1 MPNFRAIK
9 ISIQKALNETTR
21 KIETLVSIL
30 KKNPHLKITIQKILE
45 KKSRQRKF
53 LTPPHPW
60 KVTWLPWRL
69 TRGHA
74 FLELNHKFREHGPN
88 NNEANSEIK
97 IGTGSC
103 IVARHEGSEKGLYA
117 SVQGEC
123 TRCTPSSAC
132 IYFSV
137 SFVIALTI
145 CTDSRGSAA
154 ERLDNDLEYFLSSLK
169 KGNTLVSGLVVM
181 ISTFVAVS

>member
-9 ISIQKALNETTR
+9 ISIQKALNDTTR

-30 KKNPHLKITIQKILE
+30 KKNPHLKKTTQKILG
-45 KKSRQRKF
+45 KKSWQRKF
-53 LTPPHPW
+53 LTPPPPPPPPHLW
-60 KVTWLPWRL
+60 KITWLPWRL

-74 FLELNHKFREHGPN
+74 YIYIFMHRVHIFMHRVH
-88 NNEANSEIK
+88 IF
-97 IGTGSC
+97 I
-103 IVARHEGSEKGLYA
+103 
-117 SVQGEC
+117 SV
-123 TRCTPSSAC
+123 
-132 IYFSV
+132 I
-137 SFVIALTI
+137 SFIIALTI

-169 KGNTLVSGLVVM
+169 KGNTLVSGLLVM

>member
-9 ISIQKALNETTR
+9 ISIQTALNDTTR

-30 KKNPHLKITIQKILE
+30 KKNPHLKKTTQKILG

-53 LTPPHPW
+53 LTPQPHPW
-60 KVTWLPWRL
+60 KITWLPWRL

-74 FLELNHKFREHGPN
+74 YIYIFMHRVHIFMHRVH
-88 NNEANSEIK
+88 IF
-97 IGTGSC
+97 I
-103 IVARHEGSEKGLYA
+103 
-117 SVQGEC
+117 SV
-123 TRCTPSSAC
+123 
-132 IYFSV
+132 I
-137 SFVIALTI
+137 SFIIALTI

-181 ISTFVAVS
+181 ISTFVAVG

>member
-9 ISIQKALNETTR
+9 ISIQKALNDTTR
-21 KIETLVSIL
+21 KIEALVSVL
-30 KKNPHLKITIQKILE
+30 KKNPLLKKYLQKNPDNE
-45 KKSRQRKF
+45 NF
-53 LTPPHPW
+53 FF
-60 KVTWLPWRL
+60 WRL
-69 TRGHA
+69 TRDHA
-74 FLELNHKFREHGPN
+74 FLKLNHKFREHGPN
-88 NNEANSEIK
+88 NNEANSEIP

-103 IVARHEGSEKGLYA
+103 IVARHEGSETGLYA

-123 TRCTPSSAC
+123 TRCTRSSAY

-154 ERLDNDLEYFLSSLK
+154 ERLD
-169 KGNTLVSGLVVM
+169 M
-181 ISTFVAVS
+181 I

>member
-9 ISIQKALNETTR
+9 ISIQTALNDTTR

-30 KKNPHLKITIQKILE
+30 KKNPHLKITTQKILE

-53 LTPPHPW
+53 LTPPPPPPPPLESYLATL
-60 KVTWLPWRL
+60 KVNKRSCFSGTEPQV
-69 TRGHA
+69 H
-74 FLELNHKFREHGPN
+74 
-88 NNEANSEIK
+88 
-97 IGTGSC
+97 GTGSC

-154 ERLDNDLEYFLSSLK
+154 ERLDDDLEYFLSSL
-169 KGNTLVSGLVVM
+169 
-181 ISTFVAVS
+181 

>member
-1 MPNFRAIK
+1 MPNFRAMK
-9 ISIQKALNETTR
+9 ISIQTALNDTTR
-21 KIETLVSIL
+21 KIEALVSIL
-30 KKNPHLKITIQKILE
+30 KKNPHLKKTTQKILG

-53 LTPPHPW
+53 FFF
-60 KVTWLPWRL
+60 WRL

-103 IVARHEGSEKGLYA
+103 IVARHKGSEKGLYA
-117 SVQGEC
+117 SVQGGC
-123 TRCTPSSAC
+123 TRCTPSSAY

-154 ERLDNDLEYFLSSLK
+154 ERLDNDLEYFLSSL
-169 KGNTLVSGLVVM
+169 
-181 ISTFVAVS
+181 

>member
-9 ISIQKALNETTR
+9 ISIQKALNDTTR

-30 KKNPHLKITIQKILE
+30 KKNPHLKKTSQKILG

-53 LTPPHPW
+53 
-60 KVTWLPWRL
+60 
-69 TRGHA
+69 
-74 FLELNHKFREHGPN
+74 
-88 NNEANSEIK
+88 
-97 IGTGSC
+97 
-103 IVARHEGSEKGLYA
+103 EKGLYA

-123 TRCTPSSAC
+123 TRCTPSSAY

-154 ERLDNDLEYFLSSLK
+154 ERLDN
-169 KGNTLVSGLVVM
+169 
-181 ISTFVAVS
+181 

>member
-1 MPNFRAIK
+1 MELWYFEGFK
-9 ISIQKALNETTR
+9 IFHISETEPR
-21 KIETLVSIL
+21 IPLCAYS
-30 KKNPHLKITIQKILE
+30 
-45 KKSRQRKF
+45 
-53 LTPPHPW
+53 
-60 KVTWLPWRL
+60 
-69 TRGHA
+69 
-74 FLELNHKFREHGPN
+74 PN
-88 NNEANSEIK
+88 NIEGNTEIK

-123 TRCTPSSAC
+123 TRCTPSSAY

-154 ERLDNDLEYFLSSLK
+154 ERLDNDLEYFLSSL
-169 KGNTLVSGLVVM
+169 
-181 ISTFVAVS
+181 